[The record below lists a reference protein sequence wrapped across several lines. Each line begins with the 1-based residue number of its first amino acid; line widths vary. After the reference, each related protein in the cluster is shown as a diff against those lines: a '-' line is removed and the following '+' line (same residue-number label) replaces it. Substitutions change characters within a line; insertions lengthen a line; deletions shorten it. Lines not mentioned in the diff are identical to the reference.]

1 MHSQVFLRRGVLL
14 GVVTTAALAAL
25 LPARAQVGEPK
36 PAPAP
41 QTSSATP
48 ACAVSAA
55 QVRLNQPLPRLAR
68 RLAKRP
74 TPRADLDGFTSSRSP
89 AQTPSFRSC
98 PRSRWFLITH
108 CSSPA
113 PGSSGRCAAL
123 TAGRIAP
130 PCGTRQA
137 RGPRGVGYL
146 LPGWVVGR
154 AATYRCPRSPAR
166 SSSRRGS
173 PLSSSSN
180 TCSSLGAPA
189 NNFLAQSDKSPSQP
203 KLMARTAGQEF

>member
-68 RLAKRP
+68 RLANCMPIKSV
-74 TPRADLDGFTSSRSP
+74 AV
-89 AQTPSFRSC
+89 
-98 PRSRWFLITH
+98 
-108 CSSPA
+108 
-113 PGSSGRCAAL
+113 GSSAASG
-123 TAGRIAP
+123 AG
-130 PCGTRQA
+130 
-137 RGPRGVGYL
+137 
-146 LPGWVVGR
+146 
-154 AATYRCPRSPAR
+154 
-166 SSSRRGS
+166 
-173 PLSSSSN
+173 SSSSAA
-180 TCSSLGAPA
+180 SLR
-189 NNFLAQSDKSPSQP
+189 NRLAK
-203 KLMARTAGQEF
+203 KLIAAFPVHDS

>member
-68 RLAKRP
+68 RLANGMAIKIV
-74 TPRADLDGFTSSRSP
+74 AL
-89 AQTPSFRSC
+89 
-98 PRSRWFLITH
+98 
-108 CSSPA
+108 
-113 PGSSGRCAAL
+113 GSSSTSGAGASSSAASYPSRL
-123 TAGRIAP
+123 ALRLSRPAGRNNAP
-130 PCGTRQA
+130 SKTPPQPACA
-137 RGPRGVGYL
+137 SEPPS
-146 LPGWVVGR
+146 LPHLNDFMNVASRHVDRDRTAVRRALPAIWR
-154 AATYRCPRSPAR
+154 AADHREAR
-166 SSSRRGS
+166 
-173 PLSSSSN
+173 
-180 TCSSLGAPA
+180 
-189 NNFLAQSDKSPSQP
+189 
-203 KLMARTAGQEF
+203 